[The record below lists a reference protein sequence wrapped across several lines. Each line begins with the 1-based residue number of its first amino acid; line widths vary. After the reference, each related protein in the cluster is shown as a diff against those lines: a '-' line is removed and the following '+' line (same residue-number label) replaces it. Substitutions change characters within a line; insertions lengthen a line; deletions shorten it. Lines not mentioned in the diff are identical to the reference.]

1 MQAKLSGEIWGGSCK
16 FGGELSYSDLN
27 RSSDGF
33 TFNSVTQRLTG
44 CDTFTCAPGDETCID
59 TQAFTTRIC
68 QEAYDVDVSAF
79 HANGYVEFDKDW
91 DRFAI
96 RTGLRFDY
104 NDVLKNVDVAPRMT
118 GIWKATD
125 RLSIT
130 VGANRYY
137 SQNYL
142 AYAIHDG
149 IPRGVNERREFD
161 ASYNL
166 ERDWY
171 ERLELGSYRYCRVIC
186 PPPTMT
192 NLRSHLHMTIRL
204 PTDNG
209 AYTRPTVWAK
219 TSLLGRNLLALS
231 TTP

>member
-1 MQAKLSGEIWGGSCK
+1 MQAKLSGEIWGGSFK
-16 FGGELSYSDLN
+16 FGGELSYSELN

-44 CDTFTCAPGDETCID
+44 GDTFTCAPGDETCID
-59 TQAFTTRIC
+59 TQAFTTRIR

-104 NDVLKNVDVAPRMT
+104 NDVLKNVDVAPRIT
-118 GIWKATD
+118 AIWKATD

-166 ERDWY
+166 ERDWH
-171 ERLELGSYRYCRVIC
+171 ERLELGSYRYSQGDLK
-186 PPPTMT
+186 PPTTT
-192 NLRSHLHMTIRL
+192 NLRSHLHMTIPL
-204 PTDNG
+204 QTGNG
-209 AYTRPTVWAK
+209 VCAQHTVWAK
-219 TSLLGRNLLALS
+219 TSLHGRNLLALS
-231 TTP
+231 TIP